1 MYARRGGNSGLR
13 DFVGLHRVRYVP
25 LDARRC
31 SGVYVDHQCSP
42 LDIGV
47 KGISVQ

>member
-13 DFVGLHRVRYVP
+13 DFVVLHGVRCFP
-25 LDARRC
+25 RDARCC